1 MCILVFVIS
10 SLRSQ
15 VCDEPL
21 HSLRVQDNG
30 RLIATGSESGTTTLL
45 ELSDGLCNLQRNE
58 KALVTAVRCCTI

>member
-1 MCILVFVIS
+1 MFACLSI
-10 SLRSQ
+10 Q

-45 ELSDGLCNLQRNE
+45 ELSDGLCSLQRNE
-58 KALVTAVRCCTI
+58 KALVTAVSRPTLV